1 MPVILRSNATKDLRL
16 PFAESVQLLKGRID
30 NTIAPDANASLL
42 SLPLESVNVEMAM
55 IPFRGHMRT
64 GRQGMAVDSGGELP
78 VAAVAFA
85 FVLVLFATSPAPAQQ
100 NAAQPDTQQQSPA
113 PSAQPLSSRLQQ
125 PGSGTQ
131 VQTGTSSGL
140 TVDARIQNLLA
151 DHQYTRAAAQLDKLP
166 PEEAQLYRGVLAN
179 RSNDLKQSVAL
190 LEPLLDRVTASG
202 DTAHEKLLREALA
215 EDYLRLGDWAKAAK
229 AYETL
234 DSRLRAKF
242 TPDEQEQIEMPLKL
256 LPLAENNPPE
266 TVDPCD
272 PFELQITIDPLGLID
287 VPVFV
292 DAEPHAWMLDP
303 TLPFNLIAHSTAKQV
318 GLKLSDK
325 TATIRTLTGRPIKVH
340 VTVVPR
346 FTIGGRL
353 TVRNMTAFV
362 FDDADYSF
370 PRSGYQVE
378 GVLGYPALAAIGSLT
393 VNADQTI
400 DVSPAR
406 QIAPPA
412 KDDRLTDGAPFYLD
426 GDQVIVALK
435 RVRQA
440 GEQAADSAAA
450 PPDPTAPAGATAAS
464 VLSDD
469 RMYAIDAGGQ
479 QTWLTSR
486 YFDEH
491 AAQFNNMKVDL
502 YAPPGDAS
510 GPQPTYLAETV
521 PLRIGSATIDLH
533 YIRVLTE
540 PLGSRALDDVYG
552 VLGANALGQL
562 KSYTFDYRTMRFKA
576 VGE

>member
-1 MPVILRSNATKDLRL
+1 
-16 PFAESVQLLKGRID
+16 
-30 NTIAPDANASLL
+30 
-42 SLPLESVNVEMAM
+42 
-55 IPFRGHMRT
+55 
-64 GRQGMAVDSGGELP
+64 MAVHPGDELP
-78 VAAVAFA
+78 IAAVALA
-85 FVLVLFATSPAPAQQ
+85 FVLVLFAALPAPAQQ
-100 NAAQPDTQQQSPA
+100 SAAQPDTQQQAPA
-113 PSAQPLSSRLQQ
+113 AQPASSQPQQ
-125 PGSGTQ
+125 PGAGTQ

-151 DHQYTRAAAQLDKLP
+151 DHQYTRVAAQLNELP

-179 RSNDLKQSVAL
+179 RSNDLKQSIAL
-190 LEPLLDRVTASG
+190 LEPLVDRVTASG

-234 DSRLRAKF
+234 DTRLHAKL
-242 TPDEQEQIEMPLKL
+242 TPDEQDQIEMPLKL
-256 LPLAENNPPE
+256 LPLAENDPPE

-272 PFELQITIDPLGLID
+272 PFELQVTIDPLGLID

-292 DAEPHAWMLDP
+292 DAEPHSWMLDP
-303 TLPFNLIAHSTAKQV
+303 TLPFNLIARSTAKEV
-318 GLKLSDK
+318 GLKLSDE
-325 TATIRTLTGRPIKVH
+325 TATIHTLTGRPIKVH

-353 TVRNMTAFV
+353 TIRNMTAFV
-362 FDDADYSF
+362 FDNADYSF

-393 VNADQTI
+393 VNTDQTI

-406 QIAPPA
+406 QIVPPS
-412 KDDRLTDGAPFYLD
+412 KYDRLTGGVPFYLD

-435 RVRQA
+435 RVRQTGKPA
-440 GEQAADSAAA
+440 SDSAA

-464 VLSDD
+464 ALSDD
-469 RMYAIDAGGQ
+469 RMYVIDAGGQ
-479 QTWLTSR
+479 QTYLTSR

-491 AAQFNNMKVDL
+491 AAEFNNMKVSL
-502 YAPPGDAS
+502 YAPPGGSS

-521 PLRIGSATIDLH
+521 PLRIGNTSIDLH

-540 PLGSRALDDVYG
+540 PLGSSALDDVYG
-552 VLGANALGQL
+552 VLGADALGQL
-562 KSYTFDYRTMRFKA
+562 RSYTFDYRTMRFNA
-576 VGE
+576 VGQ